1 MKVEIYIL
9 EPLSTM
15 HKYTLGTYNFD
26 ESMREKAMENKAKGG
41 GNTLWNWW
49 NQKCYFSVVALGL
62 IFSLDFGHE
71 LENPEV

>member
-1 MKVEIYIL
+1 
-9 EPLSTM
+9 
-15 HKYTLGTYNFD
+15 
-26 ESMREKAMENKAKGG
+26 MREKAMENKAKGG